1 MPVPPEY
8 ERASAKFTE
17 FLLAAREAGDLTT
30 THQAYTMVQGVLQ
43 AFRRR
48 LTVPQA
54 IAFAQLLPPLV
65 RALFVSD
72 WDPGEP
78 TRPFESRDA
87 MTKEVQALREGHNWS
102 PDHAIAAVAKA
113 LRPLVNQE
121 HFDALLETFPPGARD
136 FWKA

>member
-8 ERASAKFTE
+8 ERASAKFTG

-30 THQAYTMVQGVLQ
+30 TNQAYTMVQGVLQ

-48 LTVPQA
+48 LTVKQA
-54 IAFAQLLPPLV
+54 IAFAELLPPLV

-72 WDPGEP
+72 WDVDEP
-78 TRPFESRDA
+78 MRPFESREA

-102 PDHAIAAVAKA
+102 PPHAIAAVAKA
-113 LRPLVNQE
+113 LRPLVNQA
-121 HFDALLETFPPGARD
+121 HFDALLATFPPGARD
-136 FWKA
+136 FWAA